1 MKIACN
7 ARTTRHTALEFYTT
21 AFDASADRQEAFHGG
36 ASRYRAFQIYI
47 QAGRD
52 TGGGPLK
59 VFQLV
64 QGEYEHIE
72 RTLRQDDVLWGF
84 VDDKIRFVNL
94 RHGKDYS

>member
-1 MKIACN
+1 MQEQHVTPPSSFTQPPWTPPPTDKNHFTEAPRVIAHF
-7 ARTTRHTALEFYTT
+7 RH
-21 AFDASADRQEAFHGG
+21 
-36 ASRYRAFQIYI
+36 I

-64 QGEYEHIE
+64 QGEYEHIQ

-84 VDDKIRFVNL
+84 VDDKIRFVDL

>member
-1 MKIACN
+1 
-7 ARTTRHTALEFYTT
+7 
-21 AFDASADRQEAFHGG
+21 
-36 ASRYRAFQIYI
+36 
-47 QAGRD
+47 
-52 TGGGPLK
+52 LK

-94 RHGKDYS
+94 RHGKDHS

>member
-1 MKIACN
+1 MQEQHVTPPSSFTQPPLTPPPTDKKHFTEAPRVIAHF
-7 ARTTRHTALEFYTT
+7 RH
-21 AFDASADRQEAFHGG
+21 
-36 ASRYRAFQIYI
+36 I
-47 QAGRD
+47 QAGRE

-84 VDDKIRFVNL
+84 VDDKIRFVDL